1 MEKVLGKDVVG
12 GSEAEEEK
20 FDLEQMPG
28 CAPNKWGMEGS
39 MVEIVTRDSALD
51 WWEALRVNGDDV
63 IVDPNGVPSMVLVQ
77 TDDVHIEHVIYYLSR
92 QLVGAKL
99 KYPYV
104 EKLALAAAF
113 AVQKFH
119 HYLILRTTTV
129 ISDANPMKYI
139 LSRQVLGVRYSKWI
153 VILSEF
159 DLVFSTPKAKKSLVF
174 AELMARL
181 PQVSYPIPDL
191 DSLPDDSLFLIDSS
205 DPWYGE
211 ILVYLQT

>member
-1 MEKVLGKDVVG
+1 MPVISPPNYQKDFLLYLAASDTTVG
-12 GSEAEEEK
+12 
-20 FDLEQMPG
+20 
-28 CAPNKWGMEGS
+28 
-39 MVEIVTRDSALD
+39 
-51 WWEALRVNGDDV
+51 
-63 IVDPNGVPSMVLVQ
+63 MVLVQ